1 MVLARADPRRRAGLC
16 LASRSRGGACTSAF
30 VEGLLATARPGRDGA
45 AVLRAS
51 SARGPMGQAR
61 QRHKP
66 SALPVGSGLR
76 TTRSIAGHKS
86 RPATRRDRVRQGPGL
101 NDRQARAKHLGLLSQ
116 LVPSRGAPRGPHR
129 ARERP
134 SLPPARRPRQRSRRP
149 PLLESKAHSLLHLQG
164 CPRRRGGVARL
175 SSKLEAHALIPRRH
189 SEAPRCPAASRDL
202 TREPTPWSP
211 PRSSATGSRPTSTC

>member
-1 MVLARADPRRRAGLC
+1 MRVQILDGVLGLC
-16 LASRSRGGACTSAF
+16 LASRSRGGACTGAPAA
-30 VEGLLATARPGRDGA
+30 GLLATARPGRDCA

-51 SARGPMGQAR
+51 SARGQMGQAR

-76 TTRSIAGHKS
+76 TNRSTAERKS
-86 RPATRRDRVRQGPGL
+86 RPATRRDRVRQEPGL
-101 NDRQARAKHLGLLSQ
+101 NDRHARAKHLGLSQ
-116 LVPSRGAPRGPHR
+116 LARLRAAPGGHAARASSRRCPPLDACATAPGGSLLSSQKPTPCCIQELPRRGAG
-129 ARERP
+129 A
-134 SLPPARRPRQRSRRP
+134 
-149 PLLESKAHSLLHLQG
+149 
-164 CPRRRGGVARL
+164 ARL

>member
-1 MVLARADPRRRAGLC
+1 MLARADPRRRAGLC

-76 TTRSIAGHKS
+76 TTRSIAGRKS
-86 RPATRRDRVRQGPGL
+86 RPATRRDRVRQEPGL
-101 NDRQARAKHLGLLSQ
+101 NDRHARAKHLALSQ
-116 LVPSRGAPRGPHR
+116 LARLRAAPGGHAARASSRRCPPLDACATAPGGSLLSSQKPTPCCIQELPRRGAG
-129 ARERP
+129 A
-134 SLPPARRPRQRSRRP
+134 
-149 PLLESKAHSLLHLQG
+149 
-164 CPRRRGGVARL
+164 ARL

>member
-1 MVLARADPRRRAGLC
+1 MLARADPRRRAWAVPCFAL
-16 LASRSRGGACTSAF
+16 RGGACTSAF
-30 VEGLLATARPGRDGA
+30 VEGLLATARPGRDCA

-76 TTRSIAGHKS
+76 TTRSVAERKS
-86 RPATRRDRVRQGPGL
+86 RPATRRDRVRQEPGL
-101 NDRQARAKHLGLLSQ
+101 NDRHARAKHLALSQ
-116 LVPSRGAPRGPHR
+116 LARLRAAPGGHAARASSRRCPPLDACATAPGGSLLSSQKPTPCCIQELPRRGAG
-129 ARERP
+129 A
-134 SLPPARRPRQRSRRP
+134 
-149 PLLESKAHSLLHLQG
+149 
-164 CPRRRGGVARL
+164 ARL

>member
-1 MVLARADPRRRAGLC
+1 MVLARADPRRRAWAVPCFAL
-16 LASRSRGGACTSAF
+16 RGGACTSAF
-30 VEGLLATARPGRDGA
+30 LEGLLATARPGRDGA
-45 AVLRAS
+45 AVRRAS

-76 TTRSIAGHKS
+76 TTRSVAERKS
-86 RPATRRDRVRQGPGL
+86 RPATRRDRVRQEPGL
-101 NDRQARAKHLGLLSQ
+101 NDRHARAKHLALSQ
-116 LVPSRGAPRGPHR
+116 LARLRAAPGGHAARASSRRCPPLDACATAPGGSLLSSQKPTPCCIQELPRRGAG
-129 ARERP
+129 A
-134 SLPPARRPRQRSRRP
+134 
-149 PLLESKAHSLLHLQG
+149 
-164 CPRRRGGVARL
+164 ARL